1 MSIDPFKFS
10 LRGSSGNK
18 GRGNPATPPVPPKP
32 NVFKM
37 LFGNNANTPNAIPK
51 YVAAP
56 TQQGTSAISP
66 GGNSADPLNW
76 RGIAA
81 EQAERNTG
89 GNSAGPVGGGNPD
102 PHNWIGIKAEQDA
115 QNAMFPDPRTN
126 LNPLY
131 DAATKRITE
140 MNTGL
145 QGNFDEAKAAIL
157 KKYAG
162 SSSDGYDRYQ
172 NAKTNLD
179 ASAAGLGVQ
188 GDQIYK
194 DYDPA
199 LRRIQENSD
208 SQRNASTDLLDTL
221 KVLRGQQ
228 GVDTLASLEQQKAKS
243 LADQNALWIEAM
255 RDIRANQDEA
265 KAAKSGGSGGGGSG
279 GGSGGSGSFS
289 EKAVESSK
297 SFDPGFFDEY
307 NAMKLTNP
315 EAADLMME
323 MYLGSQSSE
332 SVKSAT
338 AAIGLTAAEIAE
350 LEKPGKKPKT
360 VPMPKGFFNKAF
372 ANKAAAG
379 HIASLIA
386 KEQKKKEAAARLKNQ
401 QLARQGLIRGASGS
415 VGNAS
420 TTRTVTATGKD

>member
-18 GRGNPATPPVPPKP
+18 GRGNPATPPAASSGKP

-37 LFGNNANTPNAIPK
+37 LFGNNANTPNDIPK

-66 GGNSADPLNW
+66 GGNSADPHNW
-76 RGIAA
+76 RGIRA
-81 EQAERNTG
+81 EQDAL
-89 GNSAGPVGGGNPD
+89 NSAAPVGGGNPD
-102 PHNWIGIKAEQDA
+102 PLNWLGIKAEQDA

-265 KAAKSGGSGGGGSG
+265 KAAKSGGSGGGGGRG
-279 GGSGGSGSFS
+279 GGSGGGSFS

-297 SFDPGFFDEY
+297 SFDPEFFDEY

-332 SVKSAT
+332 SVKAAT

-401 QLARQGLIRGASGS
+401 QLARQSLIRGASGS

>member
-18 GRGNPATPPVPPKP
+18 GRGNPATPPAASSGKP

-37 LFGNNANTPNAIPK
+37 LFGNNANTPNDIPK

-66 GGNSADPLNW
+66 GGNSADPHNW
-76 RGIAA
+76 RGIRA
-81 EQAERNTG
+81 EQDAL
-89 GNSAGPVGGGNPD
+89 NSAAPVGGGNPD
-102 PHNWIGIKAEQDA
+102 PLNWLGIKAEQDA

-265 KAAKSGGSGGGGSG
+265 KAAKSGGGGRGGKGGGGSG
-279 GGSGGSGSFS
+279 GGSFS

-297 SFDPGFFDEY
+297 SFDPEFFDEY
-307 NAMKLTNP
+307 NAMKLTDP
-315 EAADLMME
+315 EAADMMME
-323 MYLGSQSSE
+323 MYLGSQSSA
-332 SVKSAT
+332 SVKAAT
-338 AAIGLTAAEIAE
+338 DAIGLTSAEIAE
-350 LEKPGKKPKT
+350 LEKPGKRPKT
-360 VPMPKGFFNKAF
+360 VPMPSGFFNKAF

-386 KEQKKKEAAARLKNQ
+386 KEKKKKDAGSKLSRQ
-401 QLARQGLIRGASGS
+401 QLARQGLIRSASGS